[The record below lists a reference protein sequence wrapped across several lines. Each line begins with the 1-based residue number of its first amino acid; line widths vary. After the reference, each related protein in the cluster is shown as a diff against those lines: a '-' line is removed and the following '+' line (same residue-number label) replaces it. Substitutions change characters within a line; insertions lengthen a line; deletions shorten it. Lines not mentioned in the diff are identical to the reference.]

1 MLLQL
6 HDNQDEIP
14 VYPPIVW
21 NEFKPTTDA
30 EILDHY
36 YAYSAGCKTPTLW
49 GSIILGTLGATAAAF
64 APAIG
69 AAVSKALAGAKAAGG
84 AAAVKTAAAKKT
96 LAAKAKTT
104 ISKGVKQAASIQ
116 AARATDTA
124 RQKTRRSL
132 DRIAGENV
140 RIVQNYYREYDQLE
154 QNGFQNRISGMT
166 LAELQTELINQKRIV
181 DDSFKKCKKLPCD
194 TAGCRSMGV
203 LTARMQYVEALIK
216 VMQNA
221 GVKTAAEY
229 NEKFTN
235 AVDQGKTTLAGF
247 AFGLPLL
254 LILGAAFSIF
264 KRK

>member
-14 VYPPIVW
+14 VYPPILW
-21 NEFKPTTDA
+21 DEFKPTTEG

-49 GSIILGTLGATAAAF
+49 GSIIVGTLGVTAAAF

-96 LAAKAKTT
+96 FAAKAKAT
-104 ISKGVKQAASIQ
+104 ISQGAKKAASIQ

-124 RQKTRRSL
+124 RQKTRKSL

-140 RIVQNYYREYDQLE
+140 RIVDNYFREYDRLI
-154 QNGFQNRISGMT
+154 QNQFQKRIGSMT
-166 LAELQTELINQKRIV
+166 LAQLKIELANQKRIL
-181 DDSFKKCKKLPCD
+181 DASYAKCKKLPCD

-221 GVKTAAEY
+221 GVETPAEY

-235 AVDQGKTTLAGF
+235 AVNDGKTSLAGI
-247 AFGLPLL
+247 AIGLPLL
-254 LILGAAFSIF
+254 IILGAAFSIF
-264 KRK
+264 KK

>member
-6 HDNQDEIP
+6 HDNQEEIP

-21 NEFKPTTDA
+21 NEFKPKTEG

-49 GSIILGTLGATAAAF
+49 GSIIIGTLGVTAAAF

-96 LAAKAKTT
+96 FAAKAKST
-104 ISKGVKQAASIQ
+104 ISQGVKKAASIQ

-140 RIVQNYYREYDQLE
+140 RIVENYFRQYDRME
-154 QNGFQNRISGMT
+154 QNGFQNRISAMT
-166 LAELQTELINQKRIV
+166 LAELQTELIKQKRIL
-181 DDSFKKCKKLPCD
+181 DESFAKCKKLPCD

-203 LTARMQYVEALIK
+203 LTARVQYVEALIK
-216 VMQNA
+216 AMQNA
-221 GVKTAAEY
+221 GVKTPAEY

-235 AVDQGKTTLAGF
+235 AVNDGKTTLAGI
-247 AFGLPLL
+247 AIGLPLL
-254 LILGAAFSIF
+254 IILGAAFSIF
-264 KRK
+264 KK